1 MPLLTAER
9 DYRAEKRRENRAMD
23 KKSRNEFK
31 PRSMRSEF
39 QNIMHD
45 EFPRRQFEDFV
56 SEAGSDDDKRRDKSS
71 ANRLCTVRVADEI
84 GPPIPGNRYGLD
96 ANWAHFSSVSEFPQN
111 ARNLTTEQYVQ
122 IGNLQA
128 TARAARYIEE
138 SLTKLLGQ
146 MGNDEIDEIL
156 GESILNAQIV

>member
-1 MPLLTAER
+1 M
-9 DYRAEKRRENRAMD
+9 
-23 KKSRNEFK
+23 
-31 PRSMRSEF
+31 
-39 QNIMHD
+39 
-45 EFPRRQFEDFV
+45 
-56 SEAGSDDDKRRDKSS
+56 
-71 ANRLCTVRVADEI
+71 
-84 GPPIPGNRYGLD
+84 
-96 ANWAHFSSVSEFPQN
+96 
-111 ARNLTTEQYVQ
+111 Q